1 MKNMNNQYRDN
12 YEEVENQNEQQ
23 IYEFSEYPQIK
34 EYYSNKINTSVKKP
48 KKIIVTEIFDQNHQS
63 RNGLKLNKG
72 YYKYYTESN
81 SPCHYNEKNLFYQNK
96 IGNNYLSQMNE
107 SYNINNNMSEG
118 YSSDY
123 NKFKTYNSHKNIFY
137 NSCLREEYSSP
148 TNDRVNIRKKIYR
161 GSHTPQPFRYNNY
174 NININNFRNEGDSN
188 EPLIENFKY
197 YEINNIKDRSNKK
210 YNSITKV
217 TGYSNLIPLHRRQIF
232 YNDSRNI
239 DFYRNNN
246 INK

>member
-1 MKNMNNQYRDN
+1 M
-12 YEEVENQNEQQ
+12 
-23 IYEFSEYPQIK
+23 
-34 EYYSNKINTSVKKP
+34 
-48 KKIIVTEIFDQNHQS
+48 TEIFDQNHQS

-81 SPCHYNEKNLFYQNK
+81 SPYHYNEKNLFYQNK

-107 SYNINNNMSEG
+107 SYNINNNMSEE
-118 YSSDY
+118 YSSNY
-123 NKFKTYNSHKNIFY
+123 NKFKTYSSHKNIFY
-137 NSCLREEYSSP
+137 NSRLREEYSSP

-210 YNSITKV
+210 YNLITRV
-217 TGYSNLIPLHRRQIF
+217 PCYSNIIYSVILKLYFSQMELYPRDAPSYRVSFLYQKNLPTITSIAMVRR
-232 YNDSRNI
+232 
-239 DFYRNNN
+239 
-246 INK
+246 